1 MISKLMIFTLEER
14 LSVKRQ
20 WPHQTSLFVLHGP
33 VMIGG
38 NEYDNHD
45 LVKKDMLYRIL
56 VYCSYD
62 GYVKYAAEGRDVI
75 WL

>member
-1 MISKLMIFTLEER
+1 MIFTLGGR

-45 LVKKDMLYRIL
+45 LVKKICLMVSSCTAHMTDM
-56 VYCSYD
+56 
-62 GYVKYAAEGRDVI
+62 
-75 WL
+75 